1 MTFRTGASRPSL
13 LGCAPASAQDAFSF
27 LTEIPPMLSSRP
39 FQTLS
44 LATLTLSVA
53 LLSACA
59 APAETAEQK
68 AAQATANQANR
79 ECEATTGSNL
89 CRKRKGASVAPV
101 ASIDGETLR
110 RGGDELVRDKASTPA
125 N

>member
-1 MTFRTGASRPSL
+1 
-13 LGCAPASAQDAFSF
+13 
-27 LTEIPPMLSSRP
+27 MLSSRSSHP
-39 FQTLS
+39 
-44 LATLTLSVA
+44 LALAALTLSVA

-59 APAETAEQK
+59 APVLTPEQQ

-89 CRKRKGASVAPV
+89 CRKRKAATVAPV

>member
-1 MTFRTGASRPSL
+1 
-13 LGCAPASAQDAFSF
+13 
-27 LTEIPPMLSSRP
+27 MLSSRP
-39 FQTLS
+39 FSSLS

-59 APAETAEQK
+59 APVETAEQK
-68 AAQATANQANR
+68 AAQTTANQANR

-89 CRKRKGASVAPV
+89 CRKRKSAAVAPV
-101 ASIDGETLR
+101 ASIDGESLR
-110 RGGDELVRDKASTPA
+110 RGGDELVRDKATTPA